1 MENRKPIEIKEPSVI
16 ISKEEYEGLKETL
29 SILSDNDL
37 VKEITTAL
45 AEKKEDRIDHKNLFG
60 D

>member
-16 ISKEEYEGLKETL
+16 ISKEEYGGLKETL
-29 SILSDNDL
+29 SILSGNDL
-37 VKEITTAL
+37 IKEITTAL
-45 AEKKEDRIDHKNLFG
+45 AEKKEDRTDHKYLY

>member
-37 VKEITTAL
+37 VKEITL
-45 AEKKEDRIDHKNLFG
+45 AEKKEHRIDHKNLFG